1 MNPLRTYL
9 AAEGVTQVRFAEMIG
24 VQQSMVS
31 RLLKGKAR
39 PSLET
44 AVAIER
50 ATGGAVP
57 AATWVPETGLDGA
70 PAPETEAAP
79 DSQVAASEPPAERR
93 SPAGGVS
100 ERGAA

>member
-1 MNPLRTYL
+1 MSTQSAIIRAISIVGSQARL
-9 AAEGVTQVRFAEMIG
+9 AARIG
-24 VQQSMVS
+24 RSQPWVS
-31 RLLKGKAR
+31 DVAAGK
-39 PSLET
+39 
-44 AVAIER
+44 I
-50 ATGGAVP
+50 ATISVDDAFRIVDATEGAVRIEEF
-57 AATWVPETGLDGA
+57 AGLA